1 MSPLCEALAA
11 LGLTFGLVCQP
22 EESPPVE
29 LPADDPAAWAV
40 QPPVPAPVDEP
51 PRAVVAPPFPVV
63 VVHEAP
69 PVAVETPGLKPER
82 VIVMVEA
89 PPDLNPY
96 RRALEAVLRPG
107 AARPGAVAAVE
118 VLPVPAPALTQPRYA
133 AAGRVSGL
141 PVDNT
146 RILTADRYI
155 SGVLETGF
163 NSQVA
168 SEGGGAAIIQTNR
181 DVFGYHGR
189 KVLIPKGSRLICS
202 YEGPERQGETRVAF
216 RCERILI
223 AGHRAEIW
231 ELAAPVGDAQGRGG
245 IAGEVDNRFWER
257 YGTAFILAGVSAAV
271 RLGASAATP
280 DEDSATGRV
289 TDVGAEELAERFGE
303 ITAAVLE
310 QMIDL
315 APIITLAQGARVQ
328 IRPVRDWYI
337 ARPGEARLA
346 AAPRPEGPSGGEAP

>member
-118 VLPVPAPALTQPRYA
+118 VLPAHAAAFPAVAGAGEQTPVLAPALTQPRYA

-223 AGHRAEIW
+223 AGHRA
-231 ELAAPVGDAQGRGG
+231 
-245 IAGEVDNRFWER
+245 
-257 YGTAFILAGVSAAV
+257 
-271 RLGASAATP
+271 
-280 DEDSATGRV
+280 
-289 TDVGAEELAERFGE
+289 RFGG
-303 ITAAVLE
+303 
-310 QMIDL
+310 
-315 APIITLAQGARVQ
+315 APGRAPGAR
-328 IRPVRDWYI
+328 RVR
-337 ARPGEARLA
+337 
-346 AAPRPEGPSGGEAP
+346 